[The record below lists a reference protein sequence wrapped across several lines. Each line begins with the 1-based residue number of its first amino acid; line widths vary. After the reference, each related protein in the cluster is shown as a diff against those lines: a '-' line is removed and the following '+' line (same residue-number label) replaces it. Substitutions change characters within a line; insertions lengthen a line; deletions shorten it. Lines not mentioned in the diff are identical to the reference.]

1 MREKVIKILGI
12 HPKGTILYRSK
23 IINHKGYVIIIEPI
37 IAKEEEDIDKSS
49 EIYGSIRYITKDNII
64 IPAKD
69 IYLYGEVD
77 FNNNNDLDNIRQ
89 FGLINDEDDAYNA
102 VYSNFDFEKGTCTT
116 INGIIKN
123 HPTWNP
129 VEWFK
134 FKYVLIGKPKRVIV
148 YRKYI
153 KKR

>member
-1 MREKVIKILGI
+1 MFL
-12 HPKGTILYRSK
+12 KGTILYRSK
-23 IINHKGYVIIIEPI
+23 FIGRKGYVVIMEPI
-37 IAKEEEDIDKSS
+37 TAKEEEEIDNSS
-49 EIYGSIRYITKDNII
+49 EIYGSIRYVTKDNII

-77 FNNNNDLDNIRQ
+77 FNNDDDLNNIRQ
-89 FGLINDEDDAYNA
+89 FNLINDEDDAYNA
-102 VYSNFDFEKGTCTT
+102 VYSNFDFEKGICTT

-129 VEWFK
+129 IEWFK

>member
-1 MREKVIKILGI
+1 MF
-12 HPKGTILYRSK
+12 PKGTILYRSK
-23 IINHKGYVIIIEPI
+23 FIGRKGYIIIIEPI
-37 IAKEEEDIDKSS
+37 TAKEEEDIDKSS

-77 FNNNNDLDNIRQ
+77 FNNTDDLNNIRQ
-89 FGLINDEDDAYNA
+89 FGIINDENDAYNA